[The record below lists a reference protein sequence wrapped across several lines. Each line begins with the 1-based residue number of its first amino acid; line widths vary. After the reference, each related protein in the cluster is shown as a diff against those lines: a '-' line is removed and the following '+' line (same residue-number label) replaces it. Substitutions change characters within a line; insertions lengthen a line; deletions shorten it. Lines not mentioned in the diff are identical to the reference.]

1 MGRRHRLA
9 TILAALLVA
18 LLAMPA
24 FAQADGED
32 VIRDCNDDGH
42 IDGNYSQGDYQDAED
57 NLPGDVDQYSDCRD
71 LINQAQADGSR
82 GNGSG
87 GGAGGG
93 AGGGGA
99 GGVGGVPGGDR
110 RGGSPKLYEGDPA
123 LQTKS
128 GAYAA
133 NQEDKAAFEAA
144 QEEAARGTTLPGG
157 LAVPA
162 AGDFSPAKAN
172 TLPFPVVLALAAIGL
187 LVATTTVLVARRR
200 LPALNRVVP
209 ARLRRS

>member
-9 TILAALLVA
+9 TIFAALLVA
-18 LLAMPA
+18 LLTVPA
-24 FAQADGED
+24 FAQASGED

-57 NLPGDVDQYSDCRD
+57 NIPGDVDQYSDCRD

-87 GGAGGG
+87 AGGT
-93 AGGGGA
+93 GGGS
-99 GGVGGVPGGDR
+99 GGSGGIGGIGDDGR
-110 RGGSPKLYEGDPA
+110 RGGSPKPYGGNPA

-133 NQEDKAAFEAA
+133 NQEDKAAYEAA
-144 QEEAARGTTLPGG
+144 QEEAARGAKLPGG

-162 AGDFSPAKAN
+162 AGDFTPAKAN

-187 LVATTTVLVARRR
+187 LVAATTVLVARRR
-200 LPALNRVVP
+200 LPALNRVIP